1 MEQSIQSNG
10 AGSTEEVIRQRRQR
24 TILRKLR
31 GSDLRK
37 AAFLAVFLVLLFRC
51 VFGVT
56 FEYGSD
62 MKPAIGDKD
71 LLLYYRLQDSYTGGD
86 VVVYEKR
93 GVEMVGRIAAMP
105 GETVEITK
113 DGQLVI
119 NGYTQADINQEDMYN
134 PGNENGTGKVTLK
147 SQQYYILSDLSQCV
161 QRQQDTGSSIE
172 KRDPGACY
180 HCDPKKKYII
190 KKEIKKLL

>member
-1 MEQSIQSNG
+1 MEQSIQSNR

-119 NGYTQADINQEDMYN
+119 NGYTQADIKQEDMYN
-134 PGNENGTGKVTLK
+134 PGNE
-147 SQQYYILSDLSQCV
+147 YYILSDDHSV
-161 QRQQDTGSSIE
+161 S
-172 KRDPGACY
+172 RDSRTLGAVS
-180 HCDPKKKYII
+180 KN
-190 KKEIKKLL
+190 EIRGLVITVIRRRNI

>member
-1 MEQSIQSNG
+1 MEQSIQFDR

-31 GSDLRK
+31 NSDLRK
-37 AAFLAVFLVLLFRC
+37 AAFLAVFLMLLFRC
-51 VFGVT
+51 VT

-119 NGYTQADINQEDMYN
+119 NGYTQADINREDMYN

-147 SQQYYILSDLSQCV
+147 SQQYYILSDDHRVS
-161 QRQQDTGSSIE
+161 
-172 KRDPGACY
+172 RDSRTLGAVS
-180 HCDPKKKYII
+180 KN
-190 KKEIKKLL
+190 EICGLVITVIRRRNI

>member
-1 MEQSIQSNG
+1 MEQSIQSNW

-113 DGQLVI
+113 DGQLVR

-147 SQQYYILSDLSQCV
+147 SQQYYILSDDHSV
-161 QRQQDTGSSIE
+161 S
-172 KRDPGACY
+172 RDSWTLGAVS
-180 HCDPKKKYII
+180 KN
-190 KKEIKKLL
+190 EIRGLVITVIRRRNI

>member
-1 MEQSIQSNG
+1 MEQSIQSNW

-71 LLLYYRLQDSYTGGD
+71 L
-86 VVVYEKR
+86 
-93 GVEMVGRIAAMP
+93 VGRIAAMH

-113 DGQLVI
+113 DGQHVI

-147 SQQYYILSDLSQCV
+147 SQQYYILSDDHSV
-161 QRQQDTGSSIE
+161 S
-172 KRDPGACY
+172 RDSRTLGAVS
-180 HCDPKKKYII
+180 KN
-190 KKEIKKLL
+190 EIRGLVITVIRRRNI

>member
-1 MEQSIQSNG
+1 MEQSIQSNR

-62 MKPAIGDKD
+62 MKP
-71 LLLYYRLQDSYTGGD
+71 
-86 VVVYEKR
+86 
-93 GVEMVGRIAAMP
+93 
-105 GETVEITK
+105 
-113 DGQLVI
+113 
-119 NGYTQADINQEDMYN
+119 
-134 PGNENGTGKVTLK
+134 GN
-147 SQQYYILSDLSQCV
+147 
-161 QRQQDTGSSIE
+161 R
-172 KRDPGACY
+172 
-180 HCDPKKKYII
+180 
-190 KKEIKKLL
+190 

>member
-1 MEQSIQSNG
+1 MEQSIRSNRT
-10 AGSTEEVIRQRRQR
+10 GSTEEVIRQRRQR
-24 TILRKLR
+24 TILRKLVAVI
-31 GSDLRK
+31 LEK
-37 AAFLAVFLVLLFRC
+37 QYFLAVFLVLLFRC

-105 GETVEITK
+105 GETVEITRT
-113 DGQLVI
+113 D
-119 NGYTQADINQEDMYN
+119 
-134 PGNENGTGKVTLK
+134 
-147 SQQYYILSDLSQCV
+147 SLS
-161 QRQQDTGSSIE
+161 
-172 KRDPGACY
+172 
-180 HCDPKKKYII
+180 
-190 KKEIKKLL
+190 

>member
-1 MEQSIQSNG
+1 MEQSIRSNR

-37 AAFLAVFLVLLFRC
+37 AVFLAVFLVLLFRC

-86 VVVYEKR
+86 VVVYVKTR
-93 GVEMVGRIAAMP
+93 SRDGRKNCGDAW
-105 GETVEITK
+105 
-113 DGQLVI
+113 
-119 NGYTQADINQEDMYN
+119 
-134 PGNENGTGKVTLK
+134 
-147 SQQYYILSDLSQCV
+147 
-161 QRQQDTGSSIE
+161 
-172 KRDPGACY
+172 
-180 HCDPKKKYII
+180 
-190 KKEIKKLL
+190 

>member
-1 MEQSIQSNG
+1 MCS
-10 AGSTEEVIRQRRQR
+10 
-24 TILRKLR
+24 
-31 GSDLRK
+31 
-37 AAFLAVFLVLLFRC
+37 
-51 VFGVT
+51 VT

-147 SQQYYILSDLSQCV
+147 SQQYYILSDDHSV
-161 QRQQDTGSSIE
+161 SRDSNTGSSIE
-172 KRDPGACY
+172 KRDSGLV
-180 HCDPKKKYII
+180 ITVI
-190 KKEIKKLL
+190 RRRNI

>member
-1 MEQSIQSNG
+1 MEQSIQSNR

-134 PGNENGTGKVTLK
+134 PGNENGTGKVTL
-147 SQQYYILSDLSQCV
+147 ISDDHSV
-161 QRQQDTGSSIE
+161 S
-172 KRDPGACY
+172 RDSRTLGAVS
-180 HCDPKKKYII
+180 KN
-190 KKEIKKLL
+190 EIRGLVITVIRRRNI